1 MLYVLFSLNGKLDA
15 VLTSLRQ
22 VYDED
27 LTVSLVATLNKLL
40 RSKDNNGKVKFLM
53 EFENFLFWTLVIDL

>member
-53 EFENFLFWTLVIDL
+53 EFENSNFPFLDPCH